1 LESII
6 EFQNVSKSFPLYHSV
21 SGGLK
26 NFLFN
31 MPTALKTLKESRF
44 LALDNISFSISEG
57 QTVGVIGRNG
67 SGKSTLLGL
76 VSKVLMPTSGS
87 IIVKKQVSPLLEL
100 GGGFH
105 PDLSGRENI
114 VLNGVL
120 LGYTRKVVKN
130 KLDAIIEFSE
140 LEDFI
145 EEPIRIYSSGML
157 AKLGF
162 SIITQLDPQIL
173 VIDEVLAV
181 GDIKFQNKCI
191 EVIKNFQKSG
201 VTILFVSHNHS
212 TVEAICDRVIWIDN
226 HMVRKDGSPGEVI
239 PDYIDVM

>member
-1 LESII
+1 MESII